1 MRFCGFETFHGY
13 KIAKLSTHEIWYLQ
27 DIFLTMVGEKPG
39 TVSFTCRTTPGYA
52 SSDMQLVLAP
62 SLPIILYRDQHPI
75 FKQDNYL
82 ILGTAVHANE
92 FLCWVHIQSILV
104 FVIAKEV
111 RSKIRGENMEKFRQ
125 SLFECLFRY
134 QSFSILWTVFKVTV
148 TGMDTF
154 IMPFKIQNMLLNCD
168 RKFMDE
174 LYLSFS

>member
-1 MRFCGFETFHGY
+1 MRFCGFETFRGY
-13 KIAKLSTHEIWYLQ
+13 KIAKLSIHEIWYLQ
-27 DIFLTMVGEKPG
+27 DIFLTMVGEKPE
-39 TVSFTCRTTPGYA
+39 TVSFTCRTIPGYA

-62 SLPIILYRDQHPI
+62 SLPIITYRDQHPI
-75 FKQDNYL
+75 FKQDSYL

-134 QSFSILWTVFKVTV
+134 QSFSILWTVLKVTV
-148 TGMDTF
+148 TCIDTF
-154 IMPFKIQNMLLNCD
+154 ITPSKIHMLVNCD